1 MKYQKI
7 LSMLVALTGFS
18 VFSGANAGT
27 YTPLAAS
34 PTQVVTQ
41 SFTTV
46 AKSVNYHLT
55 FRGSSAPVM
64 ACLLVP
70 LYPTL
75 SGNTLS
81 SLVPVIA
88 NGRNYN
94 TTCAANRPINYS
106 GVSPVTNL
114 FGQDSIVPG
123 SVRMTSSKPCNV
135 GGYDVPILGQ
145 GYIDANVY
153 YYAFHTVKCG
163 AGGATY
169 TVSVSKNLPYITVP
183 GTYYW
188 HTGGEQGIGVPREIG
203 YMSWQNPNF
212 VNNVNTQTLNINGQ
226 SWNIACDIT
235 EQCNSQ
241 KISDIKNASSP
252 AQVNTVNFSYTSTT
266 AGSTCPAGFHGN
278 LKYWKSNAPSFTP
291 MTPGSGYSVTIA
303 TGEEIH
309 IYYDVPKS
317 PVACTLSEQI
327 TVNVSLP

>member
-1 MKYQKI
+1 MKYQKT
-7 LSMLVALTGFS
+7 LSILVALTGFS

-41 SFTTV
+41 SFTTLGMTITYSLDITV
-46 AKSVNYHLT
+46 AAIGNLNE
-55 FRGSSAPVM
+55 
-64 ACLLVP
+64 ACLVIP
-70 LYPTL
+70 LRTGY
-75 SGNTLS
+75 SGSTVYTA
-81 SLVPVIA
+81 VPVIA
-88 NGRNYN
+88 DGRWATAKCVNN
-94 TTCAANRPINYS
+94 KPINYS
-106 GVSPVTNL
+106 GLSPLLPGIPLATITQFSAVDLTNGRNITIDWQGMLDSYSYAYGLWLSNTGVQNNHVLRFTVTL
-114 FGQDSIVPG
+114 VVPN
-123 SVRMTSSKPCNV
+123 TT
-135 GGYDVPILGQ
+135 I
-145 GYIDANVY
+145 A
-153 YYAFHTVKCG
+153 
-163 AGGATY
+163 
-169 TVSVSKNLPYITVP
+169 

-188 HTGGEQGIGVPREIG
+188 YTGSAQGIGVPYG
-203 YMSWQNPNF
+203 VSYMNWTYTNF

-252 AQVNTVNFSYTSTT
+252 SQVNTVNFSYTSTT

-317 PVACTLSEQI
+317 PVACTLPEQI

>member
-1 MKYQKI
+1 MKYQKT
-7 LSMLVALTGFS
+7 LSILVALTGFS

-41 SFTTV
+41 SFTTL
-46 AKSVNYHLT
+46 AKSTNYSLT
-55 FRGSSAPVM
+55 FNGSSATIT

-70 LYPTL
+70 LYPSV
-75 SGNTLS
+75 SGS
-81 SLVPVIA
+81 VVFSLA
-88 NGRNYN
+88 
-94 TTCAANRPINYS
+94 PILADAGYYDPSCTRVRGLNYS
-106 GVSPVTNL
+106 GVSSVTGA

-123 SVRMTSSKPCNV
+123 SVSMTDLTN
-135 GGYDVPILGQ
+135 GRNVPIVGQ
-145 GYIDANVY
+145 GMLDSYVY
-153 YYAFHTVKCG
+153 YYAFHT
-163 AGGATY
+163 ANTGGGTHILRVN
-169 TVSVSKNLPYITVP
+169 VSRNLPYITVP
-183 GTYYW
+183 GTYHW
-188 HTGGEQGIGVPREIG
+188 NTGGEQGIGVPYGIS
-203 YMSWQNPNF
+203 YLPWQSPSF

-317 PVACTLSEQI
+317 PVACTLPEQI